1 MGKLLQTRLPT
12 SIGEISSE
20 TFNRLVRVLELSLNT
35 VDVDATLSVNETRE
49 FTDVK
54 LNSDTDESMNLVQ
67 DIFAEGEEEQL
78 AIEFLEENGLYTKFL
93 LWCGI
98 KDQLKNLKLSLAT
111 PTE

>member
-1 MGKLLQTRLPT
+1 MGFEFKSDQPQQQ
-12 SIGEISSE
+12 
-20 TFNRLVRVLELSLNT
+20 LVDNT
-35 VDVDATLSVNETRE
+35 TTLSVNTPTIVEE
-49 FTDVK
+49 
-54 LNSDTDESMNLVQ
+54 NLTQ
-67 DIFAEGEEEQL
+67 AIFAEGEEEQL

>member
-1 MGKLLQTRLPT
+1 MGFEFKSDQPQQQ
-12 SIGEISSE
+12 
-20 TFNRLVRVLELSLNT
+20 LVDSKT
-35 VDVDATLSVNETRE
+35 TLSVNETRE

-67 DIFAEGEEEQL
+67 DIFAEGEEEKL

-93 LWCGI
+93 LYCGI
-98 KDQLKNLKLSLAT
+98 QEQLKDLKLSLAT

>member
-1 MGKLLQTRLPT
+1 MGFEFKSDQPD
-12 SIGEISSE
+12 
-20 TFNRLVRVLELSLNT
+20 NKM
-35 VDVDATLSVNETRE
+35 VDSVTTLSVNQTEE
-49 FTDVK
+49 
-54 LNSDTDESMNLVQ
+54 NLTQ

>member
-1 MGKLLQTRLPT
+1 MGFEFKSDQPQQQ
-12 SIGEISSE
+12 
-20 TFNRLVRVLELSLNT
+20 LVDSKT
-35 VDVDATLSVNETRE
+35 TLSVN
-49 FTDVK
+49 
-54 LNSDTDESMNLVQ
+54 NQLVGEQ
-67 DIFAEGEEEQL
+67 AVAMIAEEDLTQAVFAEGEEEQL